1 MTTPSKA
8 ESVTTMP
15 KPEDMK
21 TPPKAPQI
29 QVSEEEIASIEAA
42 TKDKETKD
50 GGLR

>member
-8 ESVTTMP
+8 ENVTSLP
-15 KPEDMK
+15 KSEDMT

-42 TKDKETKD
+42 TKDKETKE

>member
-1 MTTPSKA
+1 
-8 ESVTTMP
+8 MP
-15 KPEDMK
+15 KPEEDMK